1 MKHSPRAWVVLTL
14 VGLLSFTLQAQSV
27 FSSHEGERRSRTFHV
42 VHYRLELGFDMAAG
56 EVYGT
61 TGITFTPLSGPLDSV
76 VLDAVDMNIRSVRL
90 AGGPPLGFHARST
103 ELGVLLNR
111 RYAVGETLTVAVQYS
126 CTPAKG
132 LFFIHADSGST
143 ERHDQIW
150 SQGEDT
156 DNRYWFPC
164 YDYPN
169 DKATS
174 EVIATVPDSFS
185 LVSNG
190 RLVKETHDTS
200 RRTRTFHW
208 KQEKPHSSYLIMVAA
223 GKYAIAKAKYR
234 NIPLLY
240 YVPPE
245 DTANISWTFAKTPS
259 MMRFFEELTGVPYPW
274 EKYAQIVIDDFM
286 WGGMENTSAVTLNTA
301 TVVDSCA
308 SLDFPSDGVV
318 AHELAHMWWGDLVTP
333 RDWTDLWL
341 NEGFATY
348 FEALYTEATLGEN
361 EFQYEMILASAA
373 SRNADRLQGRK
384 PVVSEESYLVNVY
397 SRGAWVLHMLR
408 DVLGDEAFQRGLR
421 YYLKKYQYGN
431 AETREFK
438 LALEDATGQNLD
450 WFFDQWLYGAG
461 YPRLKA
467 ATTWDSSAHMLQIT
481 VRQTQETDSLT
492 GIFRFPLNVECTTA
506 SDKTT
511 KRFWVERDSQ
521 TFSVPLERR
530 PLMVILDKGYHV
542 LKELTFPKSGE
553 EYRYQL
559 RHANDVAD
567 RITAARGLGDLGED
581 AMNRAELAA
590 AAREDPFWG
599 VREAALVALGEW
611 PPDSVRDIML
621 QASHDP
627 RSRVRYAAAY
637 QLSPYHDVEIRH
649 RLEEMARTDC
659 SYLVASGA
667 LRNLA
672 SIDTVRAFEV
682 ARDLIS
688 RESYR
693 NLVRHAALE
702 VLRETRN
709 PRALAV
715 ALPYTSP
722 RYDDATR
729 KEALGVLGE
738 LGADSATARAALR
751 RTLNDRLPGIR
762 SSSVQAVAG
771 WNDPEFIDILRAM
784 ASKEKDKEVL
794 DALRKADA
802 TPQD

>member
-1 MKHSPRAWVVLTL
+1 MKHSPPAWVVLILMGLWNL
-14 VGLLSFTLQAQSV
+14 VLQAQSV
-27 FSSHEGERRSRTFHV
+27 FSPHEGERRSRTYDV
-42 VHYRLELGFDMAAG
+42 VHYRLELGFDLAAG
-56 EVYGT
+56 EVRGT
-61 TGITFTPLSGPLDSV
+61 TGITLTPLSWPLDSL
-76 VLDAVDMNIRSVRL
+76 VLDAVDMNVRSVKL
-90 AGGPPLGFHARST
+90 DGGPPLTFHSRST
-103 ELGVLLNR
+103 DLGILLNR
-111 RYAVGETLTVAVQYS
+111 QYAAGETLTVAVQYT
-126 CTPAKG
+126 CTPTKG
-132 LFFIHADSGST
+132 LFFIHADSGSAG
-143 ERHDQIW
+143 RHNQIW

-174 EVIATVPDSFS
+174 EVIATVPDSFT

-190 RLVKETHDTS
+190 RLVRETHDTA

-223 GKYAIAKAKYR
+223 GNYAIAKGNYR
-234 NIPLLY
+234 NVPLLY

-245 DTANISWTFAKTPS
+245 DTANISWTFGKTPA
-259 MMRFFEELTGVPYPW
+259 MMRFFEDKTGVAYPW

-348 FEALYTEATLGEN
+348 FEALYTEATYGN
-361 EFQYEMILASAA
+361 DEFQYEMILASSA
-373 SRNADRLQGRK
+373 SRNTDRLQGRK
-384 PVVSEESYLVNVY
+384 PIVSTGSYLVNVY

-408 DVLGDEAFQRGLR
+408 DILGEDAFVKGLR
-421 YYLKKYQYGN
+421 DYLKKYQYAS
-431 AETREFK
+431 AETAEFK

-450 WFFDQWLYGAG
+450 WFFRQWLYGAG
-461 YPRLKA
+461 CPRLKA
-467 ATTWDSSAHMLQIT
+467 ATAWDSSARTLQVT
-481 VRQTQETDSLT
+481 VEQYQETDSLT
-492 GIFRFPLNVECTTA
+492 GIFRFPLTVECTTA
-506 SDKTT
+506 SGKTA
-511 KRFWVERDSQ
+511 RRVWIERQSQ
-521 TFSVPLERR
+521 TFTLRLDSQ
-530 PLMVILDKGYHV
+530 PLMVILDRGYHV
-542 LKELTFPKSGE
+542 LKELTFLKSAE

-559 RHANDVAD
+559 RHAEDVAD
-567 RITAARGLGDLGED
+567 RITAARGLGDLGD
-581 AMNRAELAA
+581 DTLNREALAT
-590 AAREDPFWG
+590 AAREDRFWG
-599 VREAALVALGEW
+599 VREATLVALGEFA
-611 PPDSVRDIML
+611 PDSVRGIML
-621 QASHDP
+621 DASHDP

-637 QLSPYHDVEIRH
+637 QLSRYHDEEARR

-659 SYLVASGA
+659 SYLVASGS

-672 SIDTVRAFEV
+672 SSDTARAFDV
-682 ARDLIS
+682 ARDLIN

-693 NLVRHAALE
+693 NLLRLASLAALKAS
-702 VLRETRN
+702 RD

-722 RYDDATR
+722 KYDDATR
-729 KEALGVLGE
+729 KEAIELLGE
-738 LGADSATARAALR
+738 LGVDSATAREALR

-762 SSSVQAVAG
+762 SGSIRAVAK
-771 WNDPEFIDILRAM
+771 WNDPEFTDLLRAM
-784 ASKEKDKEVL
+784 AAKEKDQGVL
-794 DALRKADA
+794 DALRKAQV
-802 TPQD
+802 TPRD